1 MKLVF
6 LLISFFGVLLVLK
19 FPPFLICL
27 LVSEIRLKEAKIHTL
42 KIDNVERILSNCYL
56 ANIWKR
62 HFLEEIFWGENELV
76 KINSV

>member
-27 LVSEIRLKEAKIHTL
+27 LVSEIRLKEAKIHAL
-42 KIDNVERILSNCYL
+42 KIDNVERILGNL
-56 ANIWKR
+56 EKT
-62 HFLEEIFWGENELV
+62 FLEEIFWGENVLV
-76 KINSV
+76 KFNSV